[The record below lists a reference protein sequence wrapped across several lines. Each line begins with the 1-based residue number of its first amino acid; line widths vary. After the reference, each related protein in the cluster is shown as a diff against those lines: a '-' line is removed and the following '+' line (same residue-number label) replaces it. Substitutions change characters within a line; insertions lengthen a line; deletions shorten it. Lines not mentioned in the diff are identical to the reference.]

1 MDEKLERDLA
11 REDLSLAP
19 MHKRIKAF
27 VVDELLISV
36 LIFIAFWDRINSA
49 STVTESLESLN
60 EVVMWVVF
68 LKIAYHT
75 VFVALYGATLGK
87 LWQKI
92 YVITI
97 DDLGKPSF
105 MAALS
110 RGSMRAI
117 SEWLFYL
124 GFIWAWIN
132 PNRQTWQDKIGRTI
146 VVQP

>member
-1 MDEKLERDLA
+1 MDERLERNLVREGLA
-11 REDLSLAP
+11 LAP
-19 MHKRIKAF
+19 MDKRVKAF
-27 VVDELLISV
+27 IVDELVISLLV
-36 LIFIAFWDRINSA
+36 FVAFWDRIASA
-49 STVTESLESLN
+49 TTVTQSLESLN
-60 EVVMWVVF
+60 EVVLWILV
-68 LKIAYHT
+68 LKIAYHAI
-75 VFVALYGATLGK
+75 FVTLYGATLGK

-97 DDLGKPSF
+97 DDLAKPPF
-105 MAALS
+105 MAALA

-117 SEWLFYL
+117 SEWLFYV